1 MFLIYCNSE
10 IWKLY
15 FHNVTP
21 LCNIHAHI
29 LLENIIMLTLVYTLT
44 VTVVLCFCCLLGL
57 LLQILQLLIATRRRN
72 TSIWRRTGNLL
83 RKPKFTTSL

>member
-1 MFLIYCNSE
+1 MCLIYCSFE
-10 IWKLY
+10 IWNFY

-29 LLENIIMLTLVYTLT
+29 LLENIIMLTPVYILT

-57 LLQILQLLIATRRRN
+57 LLRILQLLIATRKRN
-72 TSIWRRTGNLL
+72 TSIRRRTGNLL